1 MESEYHL
8 AKTRGTWPG
17 RWRKPRRCRRSARL
31 SPESVLRLEPSEKL
45 SRWHIWA
52 PKFGGLYGYPICPRR
67 LGGVPSTLKPLYLLV
82 QNIPIHM
89 VNGYYG
95 LPHLEE
101 TSFIMISSHA
111 TPVTKQSSCLLQTLI
126 SSNTGR
132 VLIFRTTR
140 VLQKL
145 KEHMAP

>member
-1 MESEYHL
+1 MHAHDCPLTNAEALETRLLILCTQRRTGRFRRSPSRSPRTRRTRRFDVESEYHL

-67 LGGVPSTLKPLYLLV
+67 LGGCAVYS
-82 QNIPIHM
+82 
-89 VNGYYG
+89 
-95 LPHLEE
+95 E
-101 TSFIMISSHA
+101 TTISAGPEYPNSHGERILWFA
-111 TPVTKQSSCLLQTLI
+111 TP
-126 SSNTGR
+126 
-132 VLIFRTTR
+132 
-140 VLQKL
+140 
-145 KEHMAP
+145 